1 MHWWR
6 EGLHFPHARRLKSA
20 GLADRLHVGY
30 AGKSRIGDAP
40 EFLPGAPACMKA
52 PLMAGGQEDR
62 SGEKAVGLDPVSCE
76 VDVPA
81 GSWGERAAAVQ
92 GSRPGW
98 GQKDEGPVGIQRCGA
113 KRGYGVSK
121 FTASQWSGFGLE
133 PVGLQKPQELFPW
146 QQVSVHLRRWDTE
159 GFIQS
164 WVGGG
169 ATRLE
174 GKEKPPENEFRNN

>member
-146 QQVSVHLRRWDTE
+146 QQVSVHLRE
-159 GFIQS
+159 
-164 WVGGG
+164 VGHRRLHPKLGG
-169 ATRLE
+169 RGRYKTGGQGEAPRE
-174 GKEKPPENEFRNN
+174 